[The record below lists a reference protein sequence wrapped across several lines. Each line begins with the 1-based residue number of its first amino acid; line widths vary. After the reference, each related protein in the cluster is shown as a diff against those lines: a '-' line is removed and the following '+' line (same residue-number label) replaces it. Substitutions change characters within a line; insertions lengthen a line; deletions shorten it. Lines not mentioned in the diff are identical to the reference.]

1 MPAGLTARDYHM
13 RQRDVQ
19 LRAVAEALGAAG
31 QTTKAASAQA
41 QAGLELSEASVK
53 TAAYIDGGARQNAAT
68 ALHLAEL
75 AQAMAE
81 RVKDMNLVPP
91 APKTSGWDAVI
102 ALAKAG
108 GEIGSALFSGK
119 GPALLEHAMG
129 LLGGA
134 GAGDPPPGDPPPGDP
149 PPGDPPQEGG
159 SAPGGPAPGGPAPD
173 GGSGAGAG
181 LPDIA
186 ILLRHIPEQL
196 RHLSIADLESYLRQ
210 AAGGP

>member
-1 MPAGLTARDYHM
+1 MQQRQARL
-13 RQRDVQ
+13 QTIN
-19 LRAVAEALGAAG
+19 EALGAAG
-31 QTTKAASAQA
+31 QTAQA
-41 QAGLELSEASVK
+41 AGAQARAALELSEATIK
-53 TAAYIDGGARQNAAT
+53 TTAYVDGGARQNAAT

-81 RVKDMNLVPP
+81 RVKEMNITPP

-129 LLGGA
+129 FLGGVVPP
-134 GAGDPPPGDPPPGDP
+134 GADPPPGGAPGPAPEAPAPPGD
-149 PPGDPPQEGG
+149 
-159 SAPGGPAPGGPAPD
+159 A
-173 GGSGAGAG
+173 AG

-186 ILLRHIPEQL
+186 ILLRQIPEEM
-196 RHLSIADLESYLRQ
+196 RHLSIAQLEAILRQ
-210 AAGGP
+210 AAGP